1 MQILQ
6 NLKQRWEEVEKP
18 FLIHNDRSLSFNEII
33 NQTSIDLSQ
42 IKDGDVVALVG
53 DFDPQTILT
62 LLLLIDKKAIIAP
75 LTKETKS
82 QHEYFFKSAIVDIVI
97 ENNQIRR
104 IKNNNQHKLIEK
116 LRANNNPGLILFSTG
131 TTGHPKAI
139 LHDLTLF
146 IKRFETP
153 RPTLKTINFLLFD
166 HIGGLNTLLHTLF
179 NKGTIIS
186 TKSRS
191 VERILDKCNKHNV
204 EVLPT
209 TPTFLRMMLMSGL
222 VPKNVPNS
230 LKIITYG
237 TERMD
242 QPTLDLLCKHLPNID
257 FRQTFG
263 MSELGIVRVKSKAR
277 NSLFMKIGGE
287 GVETR
292 VIKGVLEIRSA
303 SRMLGYLN
311 ADSPFDKDGWYCTK
325 DVVEKNG
332 DYYMITG
339 RTSETI
345 NVGGLKF
352 MASEVERIVLQF
364 EGIELAKVES
374 KTNPITG
381 QHVELIVQPT
391 NDTILKK
398 SKLRSYLSEN
408 LPSHMTP
415 KRIKISEVSI
425 GHRFKKGN

>member
-1 MQILQ
+1 
-6 NLKQRWEEVEKP
+6 
-18 FLIHNDRSLSFNEII
+18 
-33 NQTSIDLSQ
+33 
-42 IKDGDVVALVG
+42 
-53 DFDPQTILT
+53 
-62 LLLLIDKKAIIAP
+62 
-75 LTKETKS
+75 
-82 QHEYFFKSAIVDIVI
+82 
-97 ENNQIRR
+97 
-104 IKNNNQHKLIEK
+104 
-116 LRANNNPGLILFSTG
+116 
-131 TTGHPKAI
+131 
-139 LHDLTLF
+139 
-146 IKRFETP
+146 
-153 RPTLKTINFLLFD
+153 
-166 HIGGLNTLLHTLF
+166 
-179 NKGTIIS
+179 
-186 TKSRS
+186 
-191 VERILDKCNKHNV
+191 
-204 EVLPT
+204 
-209 TPTFLRMMLMSGL
+209 
-222 VPKNVPNS
+222 
-230 LKIITYG
+230 
-237 TERMD
+237 
-242 QPTLDLLCKHLPNID
+242 
-257 FRQTFG
+257 
-263 MSELGIVRVKSKAR
+263 
-277 NSLFMKIGGE
+277 
-287 GVETR
+287 
-292 VIKGVLEIRSA
+292 
-303 SRMLGYLN
+303 MLGYLN